1 MQLRRGRVPAEVGI
15 GVGGGGEG
23 WGPSWE
29 RAAVEADGE
38 QDVEEREGE
47 KERECGVVGLDWGG
61 RFRKIS
67 CGHFLKRTRI
77 FDFFLLH
84 VEIKFAIGIYS

>member
-1 MQLRRGRVPAEVGI
+1 MPRRAHPREIYAAALGRVPTDVGI
-15 GVGGGGEG
+15 RVGGGGEG

-47 KERECGVVGLDWGG
+47 KERECGVVGLD
-61 RFRKIS
+61 
-67 CGHFLKRTRI
+67 
-77 FDFFLLH
+77 
-84 VEIKFAIGIYS
+84 